1 MSSRKQ
7 RRAGREM
14 IQAEKI
20 LLITPRSMAAMPE
33 SFHGGFNQVHAF
45 IHLQHV
51 LVEGLKRG
59 FSEDLG

>member
-1 MSSRKQ
+1 
-7 RRAGREM
+7 M